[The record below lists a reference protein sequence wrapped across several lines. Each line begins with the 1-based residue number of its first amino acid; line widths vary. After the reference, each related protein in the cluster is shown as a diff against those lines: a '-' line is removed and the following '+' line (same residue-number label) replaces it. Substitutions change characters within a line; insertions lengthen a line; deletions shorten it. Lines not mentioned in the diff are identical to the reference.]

1 MLRFWHRC
9 FETSRMAHMLALF
22 FLNFRTVSLT
32 FPGLRANMQL
42 ANQPEH
48 LENEISA
55 PPSVQ
60 VDVNIHHYAPTPKDA
75 EIDKMSAS
83 FLLPKVPVL
92 KDFRQFGASLRESR
106 MAGLCFIRCNYSV
119 DHGAQGRGRTSPPPA
134 GAPPLIGEAI

>member
-1 MLRFWHRC
+1 MVMP
-9 FETSRMAHMLALF
+9 E
-22 FLNFRTVSLT
+22 NTVPTRKSLT

-83 FLLPKVPVL
+83 FLLPKVPEL

-106 MAGLCFIRCNYSV
+106 MAGLCFIRLRSMYSLHV
-119 DHGAQGRGRTSPPPA
+119 FTCYRMPDSINALSQSGSNRDRT
-134 GAPPLIGEAI
+134 LFL